1 MTAVYSS
8 SNYETLIL
16 TETYAW
22 GWNGRTYLNLG
33 WSCKKCT
40 LTYVIP
46 GFMQSIL
53 YEMLYK
59 KVFGMKD
66 AMTAANEMIYGNY
79 ENGVKP

>member
-1 MTAVYSS
+1 MY
-8 SNYETLIL
+8 IL
-16 TETYAW
+16 DII
-22 GWNGRTYLNLG
+22 
-33 WSCKKCT
+33 S
-40 LTYVIP
+40 